1 MTEPLYGSHA
11 PVFKVDGDVKHELGR
26 DVIYL
31 EIEENTDGL
40 RNCTARF
47 VNLGPKEGHV
57 TEQMLYFDGT
67 FVDFGRKLEVTIG
80 PGQDQRVVF
89 SGPVSALEHRFTEGG
104 APEAVIFAEDA
115 LMKLRMTRRSK
126 AYENKTDAQIAQEI
140 ASRHGLNADADATGP
155 SYDVVQQWNQSD
167 LAFLRARARL
177 IQAEVWADDDTL
189 KFKSRGSRSG
199 TTLTLVAG
207 NELMRVRIRADLAH
221 QRTEVKVSGY
231 DAQARDVI
239 DESAGADEI
248 SSEAEGGRT
257 GPTILQNA
265 FGDRQSYRVREVPL
279 TGDEAR
285 QWAKAEML
293 RRARGFVRVNGLARG
308 QPDMVVGSKLE
319 LQRVG
324 APFEG
329 DGYYVTRVCH
339 TFERRNGHL
348 THFEAE
354 RAHLKATA

>member
-1 MTEPLYGSHA
+1 MTELLYGSHA

-26 DVIYL
+26 DVIHL
-31 EIEENTDGL
+31 EIEETTDGL
-40 RNCTARF
+40 RTCAVRC
-47 VNLGPKEGHV
+47 VNLGPKEGK
-57 TEQMLYFDGT
+57 ESQQMLYLDGT
-67 FVDFGRKLEVTIG
+67 FVDFGKKLEVTIG
-80 PGQDQRVVF
+80 PSDDERIVF
-89 SGPVSALEHRFTEGG
+89 NGPVSGLEHRLTAGG
-104 APEAVIFAEDA
+104 APEVVLFAEDA

-126 AYENKTDAQIAQEI
+126 TYQNKTDAQIAQAI
-140 ASRHGLNADADATGP
+140 ASEHGLTADADASGP

-167 LAFLRARARL
+167 LAFLRARASL
-177 IQAEVWADDDTL
+177 IQAELWADDDTL

-207 NELMRVRIRADLAH
+207 NELMRVRVRADLAH
-221 QRTEVKVSGY
+221 QRTKVKVSGY

-239 DESAGADEI
+239 DEEAGSDAI
-248 SSEAEGGRT
+248 SSEADGWRT
-257 GPTILQNA
+257 GPDILQNA
-265 FGDRQSYRVREVPL
+265 FGDRPSYRVREAPL
-279 TGDEAR
+279 TTDEAR

-293 RRARGFVRVNGLARG
+293 RRARAFVHVEGLAFG

-329 DGYYVTRVCH
+329 DGYYVTRIRH

-354 RAHLKATA
+354 RPHLKAAG